1 MKKIFL
7 VNGKDR
13 KVGATILISD
23 KIKKYKEG
31 HYLMIKDQFNK
42 RRIHSSIYNT
52 LNIGVSKYIQQILTD
67 VKGEIDGNTIIARDY
82 YTLLT
87 SMDGSSIQKNQ
98 QGTKWHNRRDPK
110 WHNRRVR
117 LNLYI
122 FDITSK
128 KTEYT
133 FFSIVNGIFSSVDY
147 ILENKTNLNKFK
159 SIEIIASIFSDHNGM
174 KLEINNRKRNEKKKD
189 NIDIKQHATKN
200 YMSIDRRMD

>member
-42 RRIHSSIYNT
+42 RRIHSSIYNA

-67 VKGEIDGNTIIARDY
+67 VKGEIDGNTIIAGDY

-98 QGTKWHNRRDPK
+98 QGTK
-110 WHNRRVR
+110 
-117 LNLYI
+117 
-122 FDITSK
+122 
-128 KTEYT
+128 
-133 FFSIVNGIFSSVDY
+133 
-147 ILENKTNLNKFK
+147 
-159 SIEIIASIFSDHNGM
+159 
-174 KLEINNRKRNEKKKD
+174 
-189 NIDIKQHATKN
+189 
-200 YMSIDRRMD
+200 